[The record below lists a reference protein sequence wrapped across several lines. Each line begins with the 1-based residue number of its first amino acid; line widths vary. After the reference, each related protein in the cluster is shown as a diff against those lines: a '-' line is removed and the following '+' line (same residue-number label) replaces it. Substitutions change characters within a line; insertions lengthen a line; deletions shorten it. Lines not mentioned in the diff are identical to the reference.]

1 MNVPCKTITGEDG
14 EKNQTSCDQ
23 VEVLSAYSYVDAER
37 GLFWVYA
44 SSVGLG
50 IAMLFLSTLNLN
62 NIFFL

>member
-14 EKNQTSCDQ
+14 EKNQTSY
-23 VEVLSAYSYVDAER
+23 YSYVDAER